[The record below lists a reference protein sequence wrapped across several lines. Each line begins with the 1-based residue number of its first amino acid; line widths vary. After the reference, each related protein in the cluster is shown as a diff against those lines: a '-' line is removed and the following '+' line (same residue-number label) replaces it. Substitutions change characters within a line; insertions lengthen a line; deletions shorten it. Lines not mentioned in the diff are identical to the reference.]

1 MQNLLLSLEP
11 LEAHFGFFGLLRPN
25 SKIENSHL
33 FTKNFVWCLV
43 LLCKMMNQHL
53 KFFGIKEEL
62 NTPNCVLH
70 IHVYVRWSVF
80 GFIGS

>member
-1 MQNLLLSLEP
+1 
-11 LEAHFGFFGLLRPN
+11 
-25 SKIENSHL
+25 
-33 FTKNFVWCLV
+33 
-43 LLCKMMNQHL
+43 MMNQHL